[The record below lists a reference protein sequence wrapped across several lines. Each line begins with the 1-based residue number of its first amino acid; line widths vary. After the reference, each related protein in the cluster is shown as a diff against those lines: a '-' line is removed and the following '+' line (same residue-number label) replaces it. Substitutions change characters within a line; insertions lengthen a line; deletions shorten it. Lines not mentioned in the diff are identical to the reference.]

1 MAWVPE
7 FWLQVGWDNQMRRS
21 VIFLLSLAAATAGG
35 FVWWR
40 NGVPV
45 AVTAAALE
53 RNVEAR
59 LFGIGTIE
67 AQISAKIGFQIAG
80 RIVSLDADQGQILE
94 AGKIIARLDGS
105 VQQARVQKAQ
115 IAIQQSET
123 TLAKTKALLTRA
135 QVNYQQRQAIADR
148 RQALIDKGST
158 TREASDEA
166 HTQAEIAKADV
177 LVAEAEV
184 SVATVARK
192 DTAAS
197 SAIESAVFDQH
208 ALTTPFRARI
218 IARLKEEGSAV
229 NPAEPVFSIVAPE
242 TIWVR
247 AFIDEAMAGAVKIG
261 QTAIVRLRSEPHKPV
276 EAEVVR
282 IDEEN
287 DRVTEERRVYVRCIK
302 CSPEHM
308 ARNLGEQAEVE
319 IITRVIEQGLLVPLY
334 AIARYNSRTGLVWT
348 IENGTLARRELKFS
362 ERLLDGR
369 VLVAEPLPDGV
380 SIIIDRDPS
389 NFREGRAARV
399 KTDAGS

>member
-1 MAWVPE
+1 
-7 FWLQVGWDNQMRRS
+7 MRRS
-21 VIFLLSLAAATAGG
+21 IVLVTFLVVIAAAGG
-35 FVWWR
+35 LVWWR
-40 NGVPV
+40 NNAPV
-45 AVTAAALE
+45 AVTVAATE

-59 LFGIGTIE
+59 IFGIGTIE

-94 AGKIIARLDGS
+94 AGKIIARLEGS

-115 IAIQQSET
+115 VATQQSET
-123 TLAKTKALLTRA
+123 GLAKAKALLTRA
-135 QVNYQQRQAIADR
+135 QVNYEQKQAIADR
-148 RQALIDKGST
+148 RQALVDKGAA
-158 TREASDEA
+158 TREATDEA
-166 HTQAEIAKADV
+166 RTQAEIAKADV

-184 SVATVARK
+184 SVATVGRK

-197 SAIESAVFDQH
+197 SAIEAAVLDQH
-208 ALTTPFRARI
+208 ALMTPFRARI

-247 AFIDEAMAGAVKIG
+247 AYIDEAMAGAVKLG
-261 QTAIVRLRSEPHKPV
+261 QTSLVRLRSEPNNAV

-287 DRVTEERRVYVRCIK
+287 DRVTEERRVYVRCRK

-319 IITRVIEQGLLVPLY
+319 IVTRTIEQGVFVPLY
-334 AIARYNSRTGLVWT
+334 AIGKYNGRTGLVWT
-348 IENGTLARRELKFS
+348 LEKGKLARRELKFA

-369 VLVAEPLPDGV
+369 VLVAEPLPDNV
-380 SIIIDRDPS
+380 SIVIDRDQS
-389 NFREGRAARV
+389 GFREGRTAHATSGA
-399 KTDAGS
+399 KS